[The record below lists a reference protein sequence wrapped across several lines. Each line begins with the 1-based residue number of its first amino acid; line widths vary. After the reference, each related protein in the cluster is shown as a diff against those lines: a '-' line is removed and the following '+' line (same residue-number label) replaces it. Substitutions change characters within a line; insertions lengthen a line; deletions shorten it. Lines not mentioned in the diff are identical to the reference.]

1 MTSAF
6 LIARVHVLILHTCI
20 HRHVCGTDSKRNASR
35 AFISL
40 LLGKRLKCGNA
51 EMQKIPYWWT
61 SCDGR
66 LNSASHPS
74 RFKMASWGMKKW
86 RPYKKK
92 KKTRAALHTRS
103 LRPQSVKTPPCALS
117 CQWQR
122 LKSHSVSLTDSVT
135 FPSQHCNVDSEHR
148 LNDAARRGE
157 HNYFLIRQFPESGA
171 KQTYYTH
178 DALLKKEIIYIYRK
192 TYI

>member
-1 MTSAF
+1 
-6 LIARVHVLILHTCI
+6 
-20 HRHVCGTDSKRNASR
+20 
-35 AFISL
+35 
-40 LLGKRLKCGNA
+40 
-51 EMQKIPYWWT
+51 MQKIPYWCKT
-61 SCDGR
+61 CDGR

-135 FPSQHCNVDSEHR
+135 FQSQHRNVSSEHR
-148 LNDAARRGE
+148 LNVAARRGE
-157 HNYFLIRQFPESGA
+157 QNYFLIRQFPESGA

-178 DALLKKEIIYIYRK
+178 DALLKKAIIYIFIGKPISSDSDIHCILDTFSDLPPLQSSQHSFHRWWCQNK
-192 TYI
+192 LWDWTWWLR